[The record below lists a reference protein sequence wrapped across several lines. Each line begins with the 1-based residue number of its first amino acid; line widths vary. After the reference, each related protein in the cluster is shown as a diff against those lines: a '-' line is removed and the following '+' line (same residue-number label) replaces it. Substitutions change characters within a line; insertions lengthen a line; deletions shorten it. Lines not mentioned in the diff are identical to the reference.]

1 MVTVRELYRNKE
13 AYSGKE
19 VTIGG
24 WVRNNRDSKNFGFL
38 VISDGTFFETIQVVY
53 GDKVNNFDEIAKL
66 NIGAAVVVTG
76 EFVLTPG
83 AKQPFEIQ
91 ATNVE
96 VEGQSTP
103 DYPIQNKR
111 HTLEYLRTVPHL
123 RTRTNTFQAVFRV
136 RSLIA
141 YAIHQFFQERDFV
154 YVHTPILT
162 SSDAEGAGE
171 MFQVTTLDL
180 DNVPKDEEGA
190 VDFKQDFFGKAVNM
204 TVSGQLQGETFA
216 QAFRNIYTFGPTF
229 RAENSNTTRHA
240 AEFWMIEPE
249 ISFADLDDDMILAES
264 MLKYVINY
272 VLEHAPEE
280 MAFFNKFIDKGLLD
294 RLNHVVNSDFG
305 RITYTDAI
313 KE

>member
-103 DYPIQNKR
+103 DYLFRIKDIHWNIFVQFHIFVR
-111 HTLEYLRTVPHL
+111 EQIHFRQYLEC
-123 RTRTNTFQAVFRV
+123 
-136 RSLIA
+136 
-141 YAIHQFFQERDFV
+141 
-154 YVHTPILT
+154 VH
-162 SSDAEGAGE
+162 
-171 MFQVTTLDL
+171 
-180 DNVPKDEEGA
+180 
-190 VDFKQDFFGKAVNM
+190 
-204 TVSGQLQGETFA
+204 
-216 QAFRNIYTFGPTF
+216 
-229 RAENSNTTRHA
+229 
-240 AEFWMIEPE
+240 
-249 ISFADLDDDMILAES
+249 
-264 MLKYVINY
+264 
-272 VLEHAPEE
+272 
-280 MAFFNKFIDKGLLD
+280 
-294 RLNHVVNSDFG
+294 
-305 RITYTDAI
+305 
-313 KE
+313 

>member
-1 MVTVRELYRNKE
+1 MVTVRELYHNKE
-13 AYSGKE
+13 AYGGKE

-38 VISDGTFFETIQVVY
+38 VISDGTFFETVQVVY

-91 ATNVE
+91 ATKVE

-180 DNVPKDEEGA
+180 DRVASSGKVEYDR
-190 VDFKQDFFGKAVNM
+190 DFFGKKVGL
-204 TVSGQLQGETFA
+204 TVTGQLEGETFA
-216 QAFRNIYTFGPTF
+216 HAFGKIYTFGPTF
-229 RAENSNTTRHA
+229 RAENSNTTRHLS
-240 AEFWMIEPE
+240 EFWMIEPE
-249 ISFADLDDDMILAES
+249 IAFADLEDNMDIAEGL
-264 MLKYVINY
+264 LKYAFGY
-272 VLEHAPEE
+272 VLENAQAE
-280 MAFFNKFIDKGLLD
+280 MEFFDKFIMP
-294 RLNHVVNSDFG
+294 
-305 RITYTDAI
+305 
-313 KE
+313 